1 MLIGPGID
9 PDTVAAIGQA
19 MAVDIAP
26 AEEAIARA
34 AGDTTAADIV
44 VVEVIEGAAAVIAE
58 RIRANGAQA
67 GSDPDRTFPCAI
79 RTCRF
84 PVSGFVLASSA
95 AHSQARERLPER
107 ASERTPFS

>member
-58 RIRANGAQA
+58 RIRANSAQQAAILIADATSEGAVA
-67 GSDPDRTFPCAI
+67 G
-79 RTCRF
+79 
-84 PVSGFVLASSA
+84 
-95 AHSQARERLPER
+95 
-107 ASERTPFS
+107 